1 MLQFQLFRIKVY
13 PSTQGSLFEADR
25 TRPDILRESILSL
38 PSSELRAGLIWHIGN
53 ITTLDQ
59 TGLYFRV
66 GRTSKSTIEIYNEK
80 EGNFLDQEFETAPY
94 THAIVDVDLELC
106 ALAKKTRL
114 SPTTFGIARQF
125 IKLLSS
131 STRAHELNASFEID
145 ELKDPEDFISHLAR
159 AYSISKFWVR
169 FSRPN
174 AFDANE
180 DFVKPFQRM
189 LSESNGD
196 RGKAELQ
203 GSSLSSETLSAVA
216 RSAAATGD
224 DAGAFIKP
232 TEEARTVKKQL
243 KGNPVNVS
251 QDDVADEKQKRNLLQ
266 SIRDLYRRIRGN
278 TGER

>member
-1 MLQFQLFRIKVY
+1 MLEFQLFRIKVY
-13 PSTQGSLFEADR
+13 PSAQGSLFERDR

-38 PSSELRAGLIWHIGN
+38 PSSVLRARLIWHIGN
-53 ITTLDQ
+53 ITTLDE
-59 TGLYFRV
+59 TGFYFRV

-114 SPTTFGIARQF
+114 SPTTFGIARRF
-125 IKLLSS
+125 IKLLNHCAK
-131 STRAHELNASFEID
+131 AHELNASFEID
-145 ELKDPEDFISHLAR
+145 ELKDPEDFISHLAG
-159 AYSISKFWVR
+159 AYSISKFWMR

-180 DFVKPFQRM
+180 DFVRPLQRM

-196 RGKAELQ
+196 TGKAELQ
-203 GSSLSSETLSAVA
+203 GSNLSPETLAAVA

-224 DAGAFIKP
+224 DAGAWIKP
-232 TEEARTVKKQL
+232 TREARRVKKQL
-243 KGNPVNVS
+243 NGNPVNTS
-251 QDDVADEKQKRNLLQ
+251 QDDVADDEQKRNLLY

-278 TGER
+278 TGVR